1 MSEQETVDQHWMR
14 EALVEARKG
23 RALDEVPV
31 GAVVVNNGEIIGRG
45 FNQPISGCNPV
56 AHAEVLA
63 LQEAAAALNNY
74 RLVDCEL
81 YVTLEPCTMC
91 AGAII
96 HSRVKRV
103 VFGAYEPKA
112 GALVS
117 QGRTLELPY
126 MNYKVV
132 MSEGVLEQ
140 ECSEMIS
147 GFFRDRRAAKKAAK
161 QSLKC
166 C

>member
-1 MSEQETVDQHWMR
+1 MR
-14 EALVEARKG
+14 EALKEAEKARDKG
-23 RALDEVPV
+23 EVPV
-31 GAVVVNNGEIIGRG
+31 GAVVIREGKIIGRG

-63 LQEAAAALNNY
+63 LQEAAAHADNY

-103 VFGAYEPKA
+103 VFGALEPKA
-112 GALVS
+112 GALIS
-117 QGRTLELPY
+117 QARTLELPF
-126 MNYKVV
+126 MNYRVE
-132 MSEGVLEQ
+132 MTAGVLED

-147 GFFRDRRAAKKAAK
+147 AFFKARREAKKAEK
-161 QSLKC
+161 QRLKLC
-166 C
+166 

>member
-1 MSEQETVDQHWMR
+1 MTEQETVDQHWMK
-14 EALVEARKG
+14 EALVEAAKG
-23 RALDEVPV
+23 RVLDEVPV
-31 GAVVVNNGEIIGRG
+31 GAVVVYKGEIIGRG
-45 FNQPISGCNPV
+45 YNQPISGCNPV
-56 AHAEVLA
+56 AHAEVMA
-63 LQEAAAALNNY
+63 LQQAAATLNNY
-74 RLVDCEL
+74 RLVDCDL

-96 HSRVKRV
+96 HSRVRRV

-117 QGRTLELPY
+117 QSRTFELPY
-126 MNYKVV
+126 MNYRVE
-132 MSEGVLEQ
+132 MTEAVLEQ

-147 GFFRDRRAAKKAAK
+147 SFFRDRRAAKKAAK
-161 QSLKC
+161 KSLKC